1 MDALSSVS
9 SPSMDLVQATIERNA
24 TLDKTAIAVAAK
36 AQEIQAQQGAAAIS
50 LIEASGSNLVD
61 VRV

>member
-1 MDALSSVS
+1 MDAISSVS
-9 SPSMDLVQATIERNA
+9 TASLDLVQAAIERNT

>member
-9 SPSMDLVQATIERNA
+9 SPSLDLVQAVIERNA

-50 LIEASGSNLVD
+50 LIEASGSSLVD

>member
-9 SPSMDLVQATIERNA
+9 SPSMDLVQAAIERNA

>member
-9 SPSMDLVQATIERNA
+9 SSLELVQAAIEKNA

-36 AQEIQAQQGAAAIS
+36 AQEIQVQQGAAAIS
-50 LIEASGSNLVD
+50 LIESAGRSLVD